1 MFPPLM
7 PNFIARRGVGTYS
20 EEIVKEVIMVAES
33 LAGLD
38 TPALAQLLF
47 AGPVQP
53 SDHLTP
59 AEIRMALAA
68 QFRRCQGDLA
78 AALGTVAQEAGD
90 HPESYAA
97 RMRWAIRSVARAF
110 AGRPASNAVIGRAA

>member
-1 MFPPLM
+1 
-7 PNFIARRGVGTYS
+7 
-20 EEIVKEVIMVAES
+20 MVADS
-33 LAGLD
+33 LADLD

-59 AEIRMALAA
+59 TEVRTALGA
-68 QFRRCQGDLA
+68 QFRRCHGDLA
-78 AALGTVAQEAGD
+78 WALGTVAQEAGD

-97 RMRWAIRSVARAF
+97 RMRWAILSVACAF
-110 AGRPASNAVIGRAA
+110 AGRSAISAAVGRAA